1 MNATV
6 AGLTW
11 RSLVGRRRAVLL
23 VVLPVVLIG
32 LSVLVRLVSG
42 ESPDNAADLLGS
54 FSLGFLIPLL
64 CLIAGTGAIGP
75 EIDDGSI
82 VYLMAK
88 PLNRYGIAVSKW
100 VVAFAVIVLFGV
112 LPTLVA
118 GFIMN
123 GTADDIATGYA
134 AGALLAGAAY
144 VTVFLLLAVVTRN
157 AVVIGLLYALV
168 WEAAVGGYVPGARA
182 LSIQQWALTV
192 TRAMIKTDEGDYGI
206 GSAVALPT
214 GVTLLAVVTVA
225 GLAYTGYR
233 LRSIRIT
240 GDE

>member
-11 RSLVGRRRAVLL
+11 HSLVGRRRAVLL
-23 VVLPVVLIG
+23 VVLPTVLIA
-32 LSVLVRLVSG
+32 LAVLVRLVSG
-42 ESPDNAADLLGS
+42 ESAASAADLLGS

-82 VYLMAK
+82 VYLLAK
-88 PLNRYGIAVSKW
+88 PLNRYVIAVSKW
-100 VVAFAVIVLFGV
+100 AVAIGVIVLFGV

-118 GFIMN
+118 GFVVAGGEAN
-123 GTADDIATGYA
+123 VAVGA
-134 AGALLAGAAY
+134 AAAALLAGIAY

-168 WEAAVGGYVPGARA
+168 WEAAIGGYVPGAQA
-182 LSIQQWALTV
+182 LSIQQWALAIAEKMV
-192 TRAMIKTDEGDYGI
+192 GDRAAELGI
-206 GSAVALPT
+206 QSAVGLGT
-214 GVTLLAVVTVA
+214 AVVLLSVVTFG

-233 LRSIRIT
+233 LRSIRIS

>member
-11 RSLVGRRRAVLL
+11 HSLVGRRRAVLL
-23 VVLPVVLIG
+23 FVLPAVL
-32 LSVLVRLVSG
+32 LALALLVRLVSG
-42 ESPDNAADLLGS
+42 QSAGAAADLLGS

-82 VYLMAK
+82 VYLLAK
-88 PLNRYGIAVSKW
+88 PLNRYVIAVSKW
-100 VVAFAVIVLFGV
+100 VVALGVIVIFGV
-112 LPTLVA
+112 LPTLAA
-118 GFIMN
+118 GFIMAGSDSN
-123 GTADDIATGYA
+123 LATGYA
-134 AGALLAGAAY
+134 AGALLAGIAY
-144 VTVFLLLAVVTRN
+144 ATVFLLLAVLTRN

-168 WEAAVGGYVPGARA
+168 WEAAIGGYVPGAQA
-182 LSIQQWALTV
+182 LSIQQWALAV
-192 TRAMIKTDEGDYGI
+192 TQKMVGDQASGLGI
-206 GSAVALPT
+206 ESAVGLGA
-214 GVTLLAVVTVA
+214 GVTLLVVVTVA

-233 LRSIRIT
+233 LRSIRIN

>member
-11 RSLVGRRRAVLL
+11 HSLVGRRRAVLL
-23 VVLPVVLIG
+23 IVLPVVLLI
-32 LSVLVRLVSG
+32 LAVVVRLVSG
-42 ESPDNAADLLGS
+42 RSSDSAVDLLGS

-82 VYLMAK
+82 VYLLAK
-88 PLNRYGIAVSKW
+88 PLNRYVIAVSKW
-100 VVAFAVIVLFGV
+100 IVALGVIVLFGV

-118 GFIMN
+118 GFILA
-123 GTADDIATGYA
+123 GPDDNVASGYA
-134 AGALLAGAAY
+134 AGALLAGVAY
-144 VTVFLLLAVVTRN
+144 ATVFLMLAVITRN

-168 WEAAVGGYVPGARA
+168 WEAAIGGYVPGAQT
-182 LSIQQWALTV
+182 LSIQQWALAITEK
-192 TRAMIKTDEGDYGI
+192 MLGDQAQSLGVE
-206 GSAVALPT
+206 SAVGFGT
-214 GVTLLAVVTVA
+214 GIILLAIVTGG

-233 LRSIRIT
+233 LRSIRIS